1 MMFPLLER
9 LEASRRLIVDHG
21 TQEWAKTCS
30 SKARPRKLFLE
41 ESMNAA
47 GSKSVSHPSDP
58 IAPESAVRTVPTFV
72 ATDLLEKLIDDRD
85 AQAVHRVVTEGRR
98 Q

>member
-1 MMFPLLER
+1 
-9 LEASRRLIVDHG
+9 
-21 TQEWAKTCS
+21 
-30 SKARPRKLFLE
+30 
-41 ESMNAA
+41 MNAA
-47 GSKSVSHPSDP
+47 GRKSASHPSNP

-85 AQAVHRVVTEGRR
+85 AQAVHRTVTEGRR